1 MTLLQ
6 DFTIDDAIRVE
17 LANYDHI
24 KLMLKDHDE
33 TSHHHPYLVE
43 ELMDSMNNL
52 IGTGF
57 YLIEWFNTEV
67 VD

>member
-6 DFTIDDAIRVE
+6 DFTIEDAIQVE

-24 KLMLKDHDE
+24 KLMLKEHGEDSIHR
-33 TSHHHPYLVE
+33 PYLIE
-43 ELMDSMNNL
+43 ELMGSMNNL
-52 IGTGF
+52 MGTGF

-67 VD
+67 VE